1 MNHDPRTWKAI
12 VFDFDGTLAELN
24 IDFSAMR
31 AALLHLLAEAKL
43 ATDEISHLPILE
55 LMEAAAAR
63 FDGEDARTGFLAAAQ
78 RTVTE
83 MEMAAAQ
90 RGRLYD
96 GVRGLLT
103 DLGARSIR
111 IGVVTR
117 NCRAAVYTLFPDI
130 DRYCQAVLTRE
141 DPPRVKP
148 HPDHLR
154 AALEVLGVSPAA
166 AVMIGDH
173 PMDIRIGRETGTDTI
188 GVLGGSTDRQGLLE
202 ERADFIIDHI
212 SDIIRI
218 IS

>member
-1 MNHDPRTWKAI
+1 M

-31 AALLHLLAEAKL
+31 AALLNLLAEAGL
-43 ATDEISHLPILE
+43 DIGDGSHLPILE
-55 LMEAAAAR
+55 LIEAAAAR
-63 FDGEDARTGFLAAAQ
+63 FDRQDARIRFLASAQ
-78 RTVTE
+78 RIVTG
-83 MEMAAAQ
+83 MEMAAAH

-103 DLGARSIR
+103 DLAARSIQ

-117 NCRAAVYTLFPDI
+117 NCRSAVYTLFPDI
-130 DRYCQAVLTRE
+130 DHYCQAVLTRE

-154 AALEVLGVSPAA
+154 AALHVLRISPAD

-202 ERADFIIDHI
+202 EKADFIIDHI